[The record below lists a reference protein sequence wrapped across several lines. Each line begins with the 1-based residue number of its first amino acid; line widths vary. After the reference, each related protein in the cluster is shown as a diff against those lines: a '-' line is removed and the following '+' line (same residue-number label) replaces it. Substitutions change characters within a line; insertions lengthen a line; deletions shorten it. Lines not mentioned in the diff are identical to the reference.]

1 MLIDE
6 ILSPRE
12 REVALLVASGKGRP
26 EIARQLN
33 LSPFTVRNHL
43 DSIYK
48 KLGLSGKP
56 SPMIRLVAIVYGDR
70 YGA

>member
-12 REVALLVASGKGRP
+12 REVALLVASGKGRL

-33 LSPFTVRNHL
+33 LSPYTIRNHL
-43 DSIYK
+43 ARIYK